1 MSCMIHR
8 WEYGEKFTVGEAY
21 RDRKE
26 YVEAMLPI
34 IGHIVAYKT
43 ITKKDWLSDAKW
55 TDMVLAT
62 RICRKCGKKMVG
74 RVGIGLYCFGLK
86 DYACSWTEVEPD
98 KQEKRDIRLKQ
109 LGIR

>member
-8 WEYGEKFTVGEAY
+8 WEYGEKFTVRQAYDKGADEYFEAVKMAMAIGNDWVDT
-21 RDRKE
+21 DRLLNS
-26 YVEAMLPI
+26 ML
-34 IGHIVAYKT
+34 V
-43 ITKKDWLSDAKW
+43 
-55 TDMVLAT
+55 T

-74 RVGIGLYCFGLK
+74 WVGIGLYCFGLK

-109 LGIR
+109 LGI

>member
-1 MSCMIHR
+1 MIHR

-26 YVEAMLPI
+26 YVEAML
-34 IGHIVAYKT
+34 KT

-55 TDMVLAT
+55 TDVVMAT

-74 RVGIGLYCFGLK
+74 WVGIGLYCFGLK

>member
-8 WEYGEKFTVGEAY
+8 WEYGEKFTVRQAYDKGADEYFEAVKMAMAIGNDWVDT
-21 RDRKE
+21 DRLLNS
-26 YVEAMLPI
+26 M
-34 IGHIVAYKT
+34 
-43 ITKKDWLSDAKW
+43 
-55 TDMVLAT
+55 LAT
-62 RICRKCGKKMVG
+62 RICRKCEKKMVG

-109 LGIR
+109 LGI